1 MSEHK
6 ASIQWKR
13 DTEDFNIKTY
23 NRDHEV
29 HFENGV
35 VIPASAAVDF
45 NGNSQLNNP
54 EDLFVASVMSCH
66 MLTFLAVASIKKFT
80 VDLYTDNAEG
90 ILEKD
95 SSGKMVMNRIILRPQ
110 IVFSGSHNPT
120 PQELEELHEKAHNG
134 CFIANSIKSVVIIE
148 QQ

>member
-1 MSEHK
+1 MSAHK

-29 HFENGV
+29 RFENGV
-35 VIPASAAVDF
+35 AIPTSAAAAF
-45 NGNSQLNNP
+45 NGNSELNNP
-54 EDLFVASVMSCH
+54 EDLFVASVMGCH

>member
-1 MSEHK
+1 MSEQK

-29 HFENGV
+29 CFENGV
-35 VIPASAAVDF
+35 VIPASATVDF

-54 EDLFVASVMSCH
+54 EDLFVASVMGCH

-95 SSGKMVMNRIILRPQ
+95 SSGKMVLNRIILRPQ

-134 CFIANSIKSVVIIE
+134 CFIANSIKSAVIIV

>member
-1 MSEHK
+1 MSAHK

-54 EDLFVASVMSCH
+54 EDLFVASVVGCH

>member
-1 MSEHK
+1 
-6 ASIQWKR
+6 
-13 DTEDFNIKTY
+13 
-23 NRDHEV
+23 
-29 HFENGV
+29 
-35 VIPASAAVDF
+35 
-45 NGNSQLNNP
+45 LNNP

-95 SSGKMVMNRIILRPQ
+95 SSGKMVMNRIVLRPQ
-110 IVFSGSHNPT
+110 IVFSGSQKPT
-120 PQELEELHEKAHNG
+120 PEELQSMHEKAQHG
-134 CFIANSIKSVVIIE
+134 CFIANSINSVVIIE